1 WVNGA
6 PVAVE
11 EEGYLS
17 LTPVELRAGKNRID
31 VHLVTERAGSLRGY
45 WALVQEPE
53 RFRRPEWIEAPGE
66 PVRDGRVLFT
76 YSLELPFAPEEAT
89 VQVAGTAPCRL
100 LVNGEEAGRQGSFES
115 YGVTARVQ
123 PYAVRNLRQGV
134 NQIAVEALEQKR
146 PAAVLVDGVARAGGR
161 AVT

>member
-1 WVNGA
+1 FGEMEGGLGMHFFTHVWMEEPARLHLALGAPAKKRAWVNGA

-53 RFRRPEWIEAPGE
+53 RFRRPEWIEAPGY

-89 VQVAGTAPCRL
+89 VQVAA
-100 LVNGEEAGRQGSFES
+100 
-115 YGVTARVQ
+115 
-123 PYAVRNLRQGV
+123 
-134 NQIAVEALEQKR
+134 
-146 PAAVLVDGVARAGGR
+146 
-161 AVT
+161 